1 MVWDRLR
8 KYCLELNIFSTDSDN
23 AQVILQQRW
32 STRVYIVMLSI
43 ILIVVAIIAGFN
55 LRSINEI
62 VYSPSKSQFIK
73 MIERYPNTLRCPCSR
88 IGIAYETFV
97 RTHVNFHQVC
107 LSTFVT
113 QTWINSLFLQ
123 SNNSSS
129 ASYDIRYYLRY
140 FWEVIAGFC
149 FLSNSTW
156 IDAVTSFGALRIV
169 SPIAVVGENLRSQA
183 QAALDNSMLMA
194 QSVLVRNLIALRG
207 IIAGNQFVSGLTT
220 NFYASYPSSSFSNE
234 GTLKMLPRTYNNC
247 SCLNFFGCPHPII
260 VTTSTHQ
267 LITIPGMIGDCFIVD
282 ATLASTLECYYNST
296 CFALLHRESIKMARD
311 HTRNFLS
318 TIVRKMI
325 ALNFFKT
332 NGLQTP
338 MNIRRQQILTRF
350 FILILVSCSIT
361 VGLYIFLSDQDQLV
375 TIEYPSLVKYESLYE
390 QHSST
395 LLCPCSQISVPYDRF
410 LNVTFVLHQIC
421 TSSLVSSMWLDY
433 LVLVNLNRI
442 PIWTETD
449 YSRDFR
455 TYGASYFKF
464 LATYCHLAQINIED
478 AKHMFLST
486 QFINNYLPS
495 QLFFLQQ
502 VQHISESFIA
512 KTRHEF
518 SRTLN
523 WTQTATMISQ
533 FLTGANTNFRI
544 TVNND
549 GRVIIND
556 VTFRIVTQITH
567 NSLSSTGRCS
577 CGFDGRVCFLIPIIY
592 TNGSSASE
600 FLQVFYELKIGCIP
614 MFGLF
619 CILSILMFY
628 SSIIGRVI
636 RKTYLQPSI
645 EDYEHLLNL
654 HPDGV
659 DCPCT
664 RISIPY
670 NTFVI
675 QLEVKS
681 YHQACTTDV
690 IEQTLIMGSI
700 FEPSTTYTNRVD
712 FQSWRFSFVDGL
724 QRLCRLAEDSI
735 TNDIQAFLASTMLVY
750 QLIPRTQFDSEM
762 NVTLNRVKLA
772 TPVAFT
778 RILDL
783 LRLTIHGNALIDV
796 FSLSWNMVMAENSQD
811 TNVSFVSI
819 STNQYTKCSCITERS
834 CSMAAQL
841 FLPNDTSYYTF
852 QDDQTLERDY
862 GLQEHSTGLPPAII
876 AIIVISAILCFAAC
890 LSCCIRSQQHQR
902 APVDYVNSDHTTIA
916 NPYQLQ
922 DVRSPARIV
931 LVRPI
936 NNVGAAPHSQV
947 LPSIYEGPPPS
958 YDVATGSLSSLPP
971 PFTARVQ

>member
-220 NFYASYPSSSFSNE
+220 NFYASYPPSSF
-234 GTLKMLPRTYNNC
+234 
-247 SCLNFFGCPHPII
+247 
-260 VTTSTHQ
+260 
-267 LITIPGMIGDCFIVD
+267 
-282 ATLASTLECYYNST
+282 
-296 CFALLHRESIKMARD
+296 IKMARD

-375 TIEYPSLVKYESLYE
+375 TVEYPSLVKYESLYE

-395 LLCPCSQISVPYDRF
+395 LLCLCSQISVPYDRF

-433 LVLVNLNRI
+433 LVLVNINRI

-592 TNGSSASE
+592 TNGSGVSE

-619 CILSILMFY
+619 WSETDWWYNITYIENIRMTYSMIMDSQLLFNIESLNRSVPTRFEHVRLNILLQEMFVET
-628 SSIIGRVI
+628 VI
-636 RKTYLQPSI
+636 NNNTRFDLF
-645 EDYEHLLNL
+645 YEQCS
-654 HPDGV
+654 P
-659 DCPCT
+659 
-664 RISIPY
+664 I
-670 NTFVI
+670 
-675 QLEVKS
+675 
-681 YHQACTTDV
+681 ACT
-690 IEQTLIMGSI
+690 
-700 FEPSTTYTNRVD
+700 
-712 FQSWRFSFVDGL
+712 
-724 QRLCRLAEDSI
+724 
-735 TNDIQAFLASTMLVY
+735 Y
-750 QLIPRTQFDSEM
+750 QVVRRREI
-762 NVTLNRVKLA
+762 
-772 TPVAFT
+772 
-778 RILDL
+778 
-783 LRLTIHGNALIDV
+783 
-796 FSLSWNMVMAENSQD
+796 
-811 TNVSFVSI
+811 
-819 STNQYTKCSCITERS
+819 
-834 CSMAAQL
+834 
-841 FLPNDTSYYTF
+841 
-852 QDDQTLERDY
+852 
-862 GLQEHSTGLPPAII
+862 II
-876 AIIVISAILCFAAC
+876 AILLIINIYGG
-890 LSCCIRSQQHQR
+890 LSRGLRLIIPLIGNLIFFFIRKCQNSTITHGKYAVNFQR
-902 APVDYVNSDHTTIA
+902 
-916 NPYQLQ
+916 
-922 DVRSPARIV
+922 
-931 LVRPI
+931 
-936 NNVGAAPHSQV
+936 
-947 LPSIYEGPPPS
+947 
-958 YDVATGSLSSLPP
+958 
-971 PFTARVQ
+971 

>member
-1 MVWDRLR
+1 
-8 KYCLELNIFSTDSDN
+8 
-23 AQVILQQRW
+23 
-32 STRVYIVMLSI
+32 
-43 ILIVVAIIAGFN
+43 
-55 LRSINEI
+55 
-62 VYSPSKSQFIK
+62 

-220 NFYASYPSSSFSNE
+220 NFYASYPPSSFSNE
-234 GTLKMLPRTYNNC
+234 GTLKMFPRTYNNC

-375 TIEYPSLVKYESLYE
+375 TVEYPSLVKYESLYE

-395 LLCPCSQISVPYDRF
+395 LLCLCSQISVPYDRF

-577 CGFDGRVCFLIPIIY
+577 CGFDGR
-592 TNGSSASE
+592 
-600 FLQVFYELKIGCIP
+600 
-614 MFGLF
+614 
-619 CILSILMFY
+619 
-628 SSIIGRVI
+628 
-636 RKTYLQPSI
+636 
-645 EDYEHLLNL
+645 
-654 HPDGV
+654 
-659 DCPCT
+659 
-664 RISIPY
+664 
-670 NTFVI
+670 
-675 QLEVKS
+675 
-681 YHQACTTDV
+681 
-690 IEQTLIMGSI
+690 
-700 FEPSTTYTNRVD
+700 
-712 FQSWRFSFVDGL
+712 
-724 QRLCRLAEDSI
+724 RLCRLAEDSI

>member
-296 CFALLHRESIKMARD
+296 CFALLHRESMKMARD

-318 TIVRKMI
+318 KIVRKMI
-325 ALNFFKT
+325 ALNLFKT

-338 MNIRRQQILTRF
+338 TNVRRQQILTRF

-577 CGFDGRVCFLIPIIY
+577 CGFDGR
-592 TNGSSASE
+592 
-600 FLQVFYELKIGCIP
+600 
-614 MFGLF
+614 
-619 CILSILMFY
+619 
-628 SSIIGRVI
+628 
-636 RKTYLQPSI
+636 
-645 EDYEHLLNL
+645 
-654 HPDGV
+654 
-659 DCPCT
+659 
-664 RISIPY
+664 
-670 NTFVI
+670 
-675 QLEVKS
+675 
-681 YHQACTTDV
+681 
-690 IEQTLIMGSI
+690 
-700 FEPSTTYTNRVD
+700 
-712 FQSWRFSFVDGL
+712 
-724 QRLCRLAEDSI
+724 RLCRLAEDSI

-902 APVDYVNSDHTTIA
+902 ASVDYVNSDHATIA

-958 YDVATGSLSSLPP
+958 YDAATGSLSSIHHPSLPP

>member
-1 MVWDRLR
+1 
-8 KYCLELNIFSTDSDN
+8 
-23 AQVILQQRW
+23 
-32 STRVYIVMLSI
+32 
-43 ILIVVAIIAGFN
+43 
-55 LRSINEI
+55 
-62 VYSPSKSQFIK
+62 
-73 MIERYPNTLRCPCSR
+73 
-88 IGIAYETFV
+88 
-97 RTHVNFHQVC
+97 
-107 LSTFVT
+107 
-113 QTWINSLFLQ
+113 
-123 SNNSSS
+123 
-129 ASYDIRYYLRY
+129 
-140 FWEVIAGFC
+140 
-149 FLSNSTW
+149 
-156 IDAVTSFGALRIV
+156 
-169 SPIAVVGENLRSQA
+169 
-183 QAALDNSMLMA
+183 
-194 QSVLVRNLIALRG
+194 
-207 IIAGNQFVSGLTT
+207 
-220 NFYASYPSSSFSNE
+220 
-234 GTLKMLPRTYNNC
+234 
-247 SCLNFFGCPHPII
+247 
-260 VTTSTHQ
+260 
-267 LITIPGMIGDCFIVD
+267 
-282 ATLASTLECYYNST
+282 
-296 CFALLHRESIKMARD
+296 
-311 HTRNFLS
+311 
-318 TIVRKMI
+318 
-325 ALNFFKT
+325 
-332 NGLQTP
+332 
-338 MNIRRQQILTRF
+338 
-350 FILILVSCSIT
+350 
-361 VGLYIFLSDQDQLV
+361 
-375 TIEYPSLVKYESLYE
+375 
-390 QHSST
+390 
-395 LLCPCSQISVPYDRF
+395 
-410 LNVTFVLHQIC
+410 
-421 TSSLVSSMWLDY
+421 
-433 LVLVNLNRI
+433 
-442 PIWTETD
+442 
-449 YSRDFR
+449 
-455 TYGASYFKF
+455 
-464 LATYCHLAQINIED
+464 
-478 AKHMFLST
+478 
-486 QFINNYLPS
+486 
-495 QLFFLQQ
+495 
-502 VQHISESFIA
+502 
-512 KTRHEF
+512 
-518 SRTLN
+518 
-523 WTQTATMISQ
+523 
-533 FLTGANTNFRI
+533 
-544 TVNND
+544 
-549 GRVIIND
+549 
-556 VTFRIVTQITH
+556 
-567 NSLSSTGRCS
+567 
-577 CGFDGRVCFLIPIIY
+577 
-592 TNGSSASE
+592 
-600 FLQVFYELKIGCIP
+600 
-614 MFGLF
+614 
-619 CILSILMFY
+619 MFY

-654 HPDGV
+654 HSDGV

-681 YHQACTTDV
+681 YHQVCTTDV
-690 IEQTLIMGSI
+690 IERTLIMGSI

-852 QDDQTLERDY
+852 QGLVLGCFLLETVLQSSLSCFYSMTCIKEFRKVMNFHYPADLEQWSNETGNPIMLDAAATRFSVTDTIEMMAYNMFIESWTTNVSYENLFYACAPKQYDQTLERDY